1 MTGRSSEIDQVLF
14 EENESWNG
22 LAGSAEE
29 SSRGALFDNGNRGVW
44 VGEVARAREGNPNVL
59 HRWRRE
65 FRQGRLRHDSVGFAA
80 SNFGPQTSDD
90 SAGTSG
96 CNVGRVLDGSTRED

>member
-1 MTGRSSEIDQVLF
+1 MERCSTTGT
-14 EENESWNG
+14 G
-22 LAGSAEE
+22 GSGWDH
-29 SSRGALFDNGNRGVW
+29 RP